1 MMEHWKSAKELLEL
15 FDVDCSR
22 NGAQN
27 FVELAEL
34 LGLMMAFP
42 ELGVN
47 DHLLTRS
54 YLRTLRMSPLVFW
67 SRMKRDLAPIL
78 EAEDITLDALGV
90 PPVYSRTCPALV
102 GAVAAALAD
111 GVNQKGREHFRE
123 IAEKVAEICRH

>member
-1 MMEHWKSAKELLEL
+1 MEHWKSAKELLEL

-42 ELGVN
+42 ELGV
-47 DHLLTRS
+47 
-54 YLRTLRMSPLVFW
+54 FW

-78 EAEDITLDALGV
+78 EADDSTLDALGV
-90 PPVYSRTCPALV
+90 PPVQSRTCPALV

-123 IAEKVAEICRH
+123 IAEKVAEICRN

>member
-1 MMEHWKSAKELLEL
+1 MEHWKSAQDLLEL

-67 SRMKRDLAPIL
+67 SRMKRDLARSWRQRTAHLRLLACLRYIL
-78 EAEDITLDALGV
+78 
-90 PPVYSRTCPALV
+90 
-102 GAVAAALAD
+102 ALARLWL
-111 GVNQKGREHFRE
+111 VLWLLLWLT
-123 IAEKVAEICRH
+123 V